1 MYSIYKIKQLD
12 KLVFS
17 TYHTLNNGYSDQ
29 TKLDLIINS
38 PVTPYYLVDA
48 YFRYPDQF
56 SITLHQDNVPNALE
70 ASFIVKTLNNT
81 INNTI
86 NTNTVALK
94 PKRKPRTKKV
104 KVTE

>member
-70 ASFIVKTLNNT
+70 ASRIVSDIYTT
-81 INNTI
+81 IKK
-86 NTNTVALK
+86 AE
-94 PKRKPRTKKV
+94 PKKPRTRKK
-104 KVTE
+104 KSLTNEG